1 MLSHHEKKSDNETIR
16 NNFFGESTGV
26 KEKLVYQSTNLSYK
40 TLIMKSTHHLMQKKF
55 HTSSDHDSIETTV
68 DVDTPAKNI
77 RYVGS

>member
-1 MLSHHEKKSDNETIR
+1 MKQSEITSFKRINRREGKTFVH
-16 NNFFGESTGV
+16 
-26 KEKLVYQSTNLSYK
+26 QSTNLSYK

-55 HTSSDHDSIETTV
+55 HTSSDHDSIETAV